1 MLHLHTPSQSH
12 SYAPTIPPP
21 CSPAL
26 QCLDYWLHSPSGM
39 DLGDGPDLIV
49 FNSGMHNYRYNPRA

>member
-1 MLHLHTPSQSH
+1 
-12 SYAPTIPPP
+12 
-21 CSPAL
+21 
-26 QCLDYWLHSPSGM
+26 M